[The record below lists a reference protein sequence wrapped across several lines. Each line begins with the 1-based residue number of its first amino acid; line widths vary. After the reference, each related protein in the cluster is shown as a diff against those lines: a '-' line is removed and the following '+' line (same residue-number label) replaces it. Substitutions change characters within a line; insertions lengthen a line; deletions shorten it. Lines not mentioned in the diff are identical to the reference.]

1 MNSFFLAWQFL
12 TILPWRKSGR
22 EITPQ
27 LLGRS
32 MAFYPVIGLLLGL
45 ILWGAHSGFCFAFP
59 RILADGLVILLL
71 IILTGA
77 LHLDGLAD
85 SLDGLAAGKTP
96 EERLAI
102 MKDHRVGT
110 FGAVGLIMILG
121 IKFLALH
128 SLPEQGVGR
137 SLLVALVLSR
147 WSMVQLTYRAP
158 YARREGGLGLAFKE
172 NVKQRE
178 IAIATLTSLAL
189 SLFLFRFW
197 GGMVWLGVGVFTLI
211 VQSFFTRKIGG
222 ITGDV
227 LGAANETN
235 EVLTLLLISG
245 TLHMFFCHSLAL

>member
-1 MNSFFLAWQFL
+1 MSSFSVAWQFL

-45 ILWGAHSGFCFAFP
+45 ILWGAHLGFCFAFP
-59 RILADGLVILLL
+59 RALADGLVILLL
-71 IILTGA
+71 TILTGA

-96 EERLAI
+96 EERLGI
-102 MKDHRVGT
+102 MKDHRVGS
-110 FGAVGLIMILG
+110 FGVMGLIMILG

-128 SLPEQGVGR
+128 SLPDQAVGR
-137 SLLVALVLSR
+137 SLLMALVLSR

-158 YARREGGLGLAFKE
+158 YARREGGLGLPFKE
-172 NVKQRE
+172 NVKKRE
-178 IAIATLTSLAL
+178 IIIATVTSLGL

-197 GGMVWLGVGVFTLI
+197 GGILWLGVGVFTLGI
-211 VQSFFTRKIGG
+211 QAFFKRKIGG
-222 ITGDV
+222 VTGDV

-235 EVLTLLLISG
+235 EALIIILISG
-245 TLHMFFCHSLAL
+245 LFHIHF